1 MIAADA
7 LLAAATFAKPHGVKG
22 EISVAVAPDD
32 MDFVEDATF
41 VFVGLDGLMVPFAVQ
56 AVRPKGAET
65 LLLTLK
71 GIDSDTKAA
80 RLTGKTLWL
89 EHATLAGDDDGDDA
103 DSEGFYLD
111 DLIGYT
117 LISDDNK
124 VGVISGFDD
133 STENYLFIVTA
144 ADGSELLIPANTD
157 LIIEVDT
164 KSEIIYMNLPAGL
177 INL

>member
-1 MIAADA
+1 MIPAAQ
-7 LLAAATFAKPHGVKG
+7 LIEIGHFGKPHGIKG
-22 EISVAVAPDD
+22 EMSAVIPDTD
-32 MDFVEDATF
+32 IDPSELSCVFVE
-41 VFVGLDGLMVPFAVQ
+41 LDGLMVPFFIVSW
-56 AVRPKGAET
+56 RTKGSESV
-65 LLLTLK
+65 LLTFE
-71 GIDSDTKAA
+71 GIDSQEKAA
-80 RLTGKTLWL
+80 LFTNK
-89 EHATLAGDDDGDDA
+89 AIFAQADDLPESEQDT
-103 DSEGFYLD
+103 EGFYLD

>member
-80 RLTGKTLWL
+80 RLT
-89 EHATLAGDDDGDDA
+89 
-103 DSEGFYLD
+103 
-111 DLIGYT
+111 
-117 LISDDNK
+117 
-124 VGVISGFDD
+124 
-133 STENYLFIVTA
+133 
-144 ADGSELLIPANTD
+144 
-157 LIIEVDT
+157 
-164 KSEIIYMNLPAGL
+164 
-177 INL
+177 

>member
-41 VFVGLDGLMVPFAVQ
+41 VFVGLDGLMVPLAVQ
-56 AVRPKGAET
+56 
-65 LLLTLK
+65 
-71 GIDSDTKAA
+71 AA

-111 DLIGYT
+111 DLIGFT
-117 LISDDNK
+117 VIAGGAP
-124 VGVISGFDD
+124 VGEITDYDD
-133 STENYLFIVTA
+133 STDNVLFILRRP
-144 ADGSELLIPANTD
+144 DGSEALIPASD
-157 LIIEVDT
+157 DFIDSVDT
-164 KSEIIYMNLPAGL
+164 QERTIAMTLPEGL
-177 INL
+177 LAL